1 MQYKPIFHT
10 LHCNNSRSKNYKTM
24 YLNLKEARL
33 INERIR
39 LCTSLLLR
47 VGFEARSRFVDFVS
61 EKLGPNA
68 ICRSV
73 FFVFFIPFKF

>member
-1 MQYKPIFHT
+1 
-10 LHCNNSRSKNYKTM
+10 M

-39 LCTSLLLR
+39 LCTSLFLR
-47 VGFEARSRFVDFVS
+47 VGFEARSSFDDFVS

-68 ICRSV
+68 MS
-73 FFVFFIPFKF
+73 FGFFIPFKF

>member
-1 MQYKPIFHT
+1 
-10 LHCNNSRSKNYKTM
+10 M

-39 LCTSLLLR
+39 LCTSLFLR
-47 VGFEARSRFVDFVS
+47 VGFEARSSFDDLVS

-68 ICRSV
+68 ICLSV
-73 FFVFFIPFKF
+73 FLFLLNFNYFCLTE

>member
-1 MQYKPIFHT
+1 
-10 LHCNNSRSKNYKTM
+10 M

-39 LCTSLLLR
+39 LCKSLFFLF
-47 VGFEARSRFVDFVS
+47 GFEARSSFVDFVS

-68 ICRSV
+68 ICLSV
-73 FFVFFIPFKF
+73 FYSF